1 MLVDIEEGLSR
12 LLKTE
17 INIKVDDFDEQV
29 INFYYPKIYQPNS
42 ILTMIRLEIGPL
54 AALSPREIATISPY
68 IGEFPFNGLEISS
81 TKVLTVSPIRTF
93 YEKAIILHREANR
106 PKVKSIPSR
115 YSRYYYNLYMIG
127 NSDYKKEILKNYKL
141 LNKVVKFKNKFY
153 RDNFAHYDDVLNQN
167 LRLVPDNY
175 RIKELEIDYKNMQEM
190 IFGKVPS
197 FKKILL
203 YLKNLENEIN
213 HNCWANNFKT

>member
-1 MLVDIEEGLSR
+1 
-12 LLKTE
+12 
-17 INIKVDDFDEQV
+17 
-29 INFYYPKIYQPNS
+29 
-42 ILTMIRLEIGPL
+42 
-54 AALSPREIATISPY
+54 
-68 IGEFPFNGLEISS
+68 
-81 TKVLTVSPIRTF
+81 
-93 YEKAIILHREANR
+93 
-106 PKVKSIPSR
+106 
-115 YSRYYYNLYMIG
+115 MIG
-127 NSDYKKEILKNYKL
+127 NSDYKKEILKSYKL

-213 HNCWANNFKT
+213 HNC

>member
-1 MLVDIEEGLSR
+1 MILDWRFLGVNDDEPFLNRSNTKQDKYNKELNHKAAIFIKEKLLVDIKEGLSR

-17 INIKVDDFDEQV
+17 INI
-29 INFYYPKIYQPNS
+29 
-42 ILTMIRLEIGPL
+42 
-54 AALSPREIATISPY
+54 
-68 IGEFPFNGLEISS
+68 
-81 TKVLTVSPIRTF
+81 
-93 YEKAIILHREANR
+93 
-106 PKVKSIPSR
+106 
-115 YSRYYYNLYMIG
+115 
-127 NSDYKKEILKNYKL
+127 L

-203 YLKNLENEIN
+203 YLKTLENEIN

>member
-1 MLVDIEEGLSR
+1 
-12 LLKTE
+12 
-17 INIKVDDFDEQV
+17 
-29 INFYYPKIYQPNS
+29 
-42 ILTMIRLEIGPL
+42 MIRLEIGPL

-68 IGEFPFNGLEISS
+68 IGEFPFNALEISS

-127 NSDYKKEILKNYKL
+127 NSDYKKEILKSYKL

-213 HNCWANNFKT
+213 HNC